1 MVRERNLLNNE
12 NFLFLLEFLPIKIGL
27 AIRVGVSTRLANLAK
42 NVSLTCRKYVING
55 LTNHK
60 WVIT

>member
-42 NVSLTCRKYVING
+42 KCVINVS
-55 LTNHK
+55 
-60 WVIT
+60 